1 MRKGHEIESGER
13 TVSLYELAK
22 LFGVAYQTLQGRWR
36 RGDRGERLTRPSDPR
51 YSRKGRW

>member
-1 MRKGHEIESGER
+1 MRKGHEIEAVER
-13 TVSLYELAK
+13 TVSLWELAK
-22 LFGVAYQTLQGRWR
+22 LFSVPFQTLQGRWR